1 MADEDVFYLG
11 IKTIIVNSEGKILL
25 LLRPPSGA
33 NGSTL
38 WDIPG
43 GRKRREEDIAEAL
56 KRELYEETGLQIDD
70 REVQFVG
77 VNLSSSRIS
86 AGEIDAG
93 LVLFVY
99 KCKWDEIPKVRLSPE
114 HCDFWWATPEEAS
127 EALQSSHISPSF
139 ILAKGVR

>member
-1 MADEDVFYLG
+1 MTNEDVFYLG

-25 LLRPPSGA
+25 LLRSPSGT

-38 WDIPG
+38 WDIPR

-56 KRELYEETGLQIDD
+56 ERELYEETGLQIDD

-77 VNLSSSRIS
+77 ANLSSSRIS

-99 KCKWDEIPKVRLSPE
+99 RCKWDEIPKVRLSPE
-114 HCDFWWATPEEAS
+114 HCDFWWATPEEAG
-127 EALQSSHISPSF
+127 EALQSSHIPPSF
-139 ILAKGVR
+139 ILAKEVR